1 MAVKLRLRNAGFRY
15 LGLGFVTYIFI
26 FLTAFI
32 WIFDTKLMP
41 KESFSKISR
50 VHFELSF
57 LDRKVVL
64 TNKSMNGTFVNGVQI
79 QNQIPIVS
87 GDIISVLDFR
97 FEILQ
102 LL

>member
-1 MAVKLRLRNAGFRY
+1 MIKPKY
-15 LGLGFVTYIFI
+15 LCGVSLSE
-26 FLTAFI
+26 FI
-32 WIFDTKLMP
+32 WNPFL
-41 KESFSKISR
+41 KISR

-64 TNKSMNGTFVNGVQI
+64 TNKSMNGTFVNGVQV
-79 QNQIPIVS
+79 QNQIPLVS

>member
-1 MAVKLRLRNAGFRY
+1 MWSLPVRIY
-15 LGLGFVTYIFI
+15 
-26 FLTAFI
+26 
-32 WIFDTKLMP
+32 M
-41 KESFSKISR
+41 ESFLKISR

>member
-1 MAVKLRLRNAGFRY
+1 MWSLPFRIY
-15 LGLGFVTYIFI
+15 
-26 FLTAFI
+26 
-32 WIFDTKLMP
+32 M
-41 KESFSKISR
+41 ESFLKISR